1 MLEME
6 KLDRRSNR
14 AAVQGIAAAIGRKF
28 KLTRTCSTKT
38 HPNRKQDS
46 CEDEFGDEESVS
58 SCVPHPAAWYHYED
72 NDHYSEKV
80 SILHLKMCEVEF
92 LQQAPI
98 YTLQPE
104 QSDIMTSVVVITS
117 ILLFKELAGSSAV
130 TTVFVQKGNDLR
142 LDVQEHVKLEEGGSF
157 KWRFNN
163 TTNIG
168 RLYYNNNNPIIS
180 STYKGKADVS
190 PQNHSLILK
199 NVQQSDSGDYT
210 AVING
215 NEDQRVAEYKV
226 IIQDPVSP
234 VDVTVKSVSTSTE
247 SCNLTVSC
255 TTQDSHIDST
265 LRCDIQ
271 SCKQEGGER
280 SETTTSGSSLR
291 IYLLND
297 SIICNHSNQV
307 SWTADLREIHP
318 LCPIKS
324 GHTGISVCLVKSVV
338 VSAGLIIMVSAVIS
352 VHLMERFKK

>member
-1 MLEME
+1 M
-6 KLDRRSNR
+6 
-14 AAVQGIAAAIGRKF
+14 AF
-28 KLTRTCSTKT
+28 
-38 HPNRKQDS
+38 
-46 CEDEFGDEESVS
+46 SVLLGAF
-58 SCVPHPAAWYHYED
+58 CA
-72 NDHYSEKV
+72 
-80 SILHLKMCEVEF
+80 
-92 LQQAPI
+92 LQ
-98 YTLQPE
+98 LWE
-104 QSDIMTSVVVITS
+104 
-117 ILLFKELAGSSAV
+117 GSSAV

-142 LDVQEHVKLEEGGSF
+142 LDVQEHVKLEEGDSF

-163 TTNIG
+163 SINVV
-168 RLYYNNNNPIIS
+168 RLFYNNNPIINP
-180 STYKGKADVS
+180 TYKGRADVS

-210 AVING
+210 AVISG
-215 NEDQRVAEYKV
+215 DKEQRVAEYKV

-255 TTQDSHIDST
+255 TTQDSHIHST
-265 LRCDIQ
+265 LRCDNQ

-307 SWTADLREIHP
+307 SWTTDLREIRP

-324 GHTGISVCLVKSVV
+324 VTNGSTATNVWIWIVVFCLLALCVV
-338 VSAGLIIMVSAVIS
+338 ALVFGLYTAVRKNKRKHSENTVNEIPQVSNTVLFFFYITIPT
-352 VHLMERFKK
+352 FKLSN